1 MMEETKVGSFPGDR
15 EKMGLLG
22 SGAGV
27 MSPAEG
33 CVHEAERGKLLCPNH
48 NYHAMK

>member
-1 MMEETKVGSFPGDR
+1 MEETKVGSFPR
-15 EKMGLLG
+15 ERKKMGLLG

-33 CVHEAERGKLLCPNH
+33 CVQEAGREGGCSILTTIIMP
-48 NYHAMK
+48 